1 MYGYICPGCGAHLD
15 PGECCDCVAK
25 GKETDRKIKEQEKQY
40 ITETN
45 GQLRLTLEI

>member
-1 MYGYICPGCGAHLD
+1 MYGYICPGCGAHLR
-15 PGECCDCVAK
+15 
-25 GKETDRKIKEQEKQY
+25 KETDRKIKEQEKQY

>member
-15 PGECCDCVAK
+15 PGERCDCVAK
-25 GKETDRKIKEQEKQY
+25 RKETDRKIKEQEKQY

-45 GQLRLTLEI
+45 GQLRLVLEI